1 MSGVRAPSTTLPIL
15 IKEFSSA
22 LWRKIT
28 TKTCVSVL
36 CTTGSAVISVN
47 FTFNFLN
54 SRAGFCFHKLVFFF
68 FIALYCKKMKQFFLT
83 LHANLGALLLHKL

>member
-1 MSGVRAPSTTLPIL
+1 MSGVRAPSTILPIL

-22 LWRKIT
+22 VWRKIT
-28 TKTCVSVL
+28 TKPCVSVW

-54 SRAGFCFHKLVFFF
+54 SRAGFCFHDLS
-68 FIALYCKKMKQFFLT
+68 FIALYCKKMKQFFPHIT
-83 LHANLGALLLHKL
+83 CKFRGSFASQIVM